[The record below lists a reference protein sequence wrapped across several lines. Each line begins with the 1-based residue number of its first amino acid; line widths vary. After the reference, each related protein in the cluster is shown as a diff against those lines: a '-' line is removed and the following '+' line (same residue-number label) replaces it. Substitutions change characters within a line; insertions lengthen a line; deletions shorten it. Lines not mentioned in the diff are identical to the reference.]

1 MNVST
6 ILSTDTEQEEVQRK
20 EAATTTYS
28 LVVFGVLADHVSEQ
42 SDTVVDGA
50 AVLLLDEVVHL
61 ALVARREVVVVV
73 HVLSLGARGKPPRL
87 EEETGRRRGVQT
99 HPRSSWREE
108 MIAPLHNGLT

>member
-1 MNVST
+1 M
-6 ILSTDTEQEEVQRK
+6 QRK
-20 EAATTTYS
+20 KAAITTYS
-28 LVVFGVLADHVSEQ
+28 LVVLGVLADHVSEQ

-61 ALVARREVVVVV
+61 ALVTWREVVVV
-73 HVLSLGARGKPPRL
+73 HVLSLGTRGKPPRL

-108 MIAPLHNGLT
+108 MISPLHNGST